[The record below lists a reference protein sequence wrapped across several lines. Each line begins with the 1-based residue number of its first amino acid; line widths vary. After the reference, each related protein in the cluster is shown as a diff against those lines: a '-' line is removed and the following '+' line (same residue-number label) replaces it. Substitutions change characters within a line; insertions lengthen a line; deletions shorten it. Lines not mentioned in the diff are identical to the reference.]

1 MSRAYSAA
9 QSLQRSSAALP
20 SERRRQ
26 SGVLVVCTQQ
36 RKGKDPKSDPNYR
49 RSSQNDYWRKPQKRG
64 SSRGTSVSTE
74 NEKR

>member
-1 MSRAYSAA
+1 MSRAHSAA
-9 QSLQRSSAALP
+9 QALQRSSTLP
-20 SERRRQ
+20 SERRR

-36 RKGKDPKSDPNYR
+36 RKDPKADPNYR

-64 SSRGTSVSTE
+64 SMRGTSVSAD

>member
-1 MSRAYSAA
+1 MSQSYRAA
-9 QSLQRSSAALP
+9 QALQGCSATQL
-20 SERRRQ
+20 SERRQR

-36 RKGKDPKSDPNYR
+36 RKDPKSDPNYR